1 MDRLSCDN
9 EEDNNGGGRFEW
21 EEGLVDLWVFWQWWW
36 IYGFLW
42 VTGGGKFSCSG
53 CRVAILVVSG
63 SGGSYC
69 KSVKERERE
78 RQREREREL

>member
-1 MDRLSCDN
+1 MKKTTMVV
-9 EEDNNGGGRFEW
+9 
-21 EEGLVDLWVFWQWWW
+21 VDLNERRVWWICEFFWQWWW

-53 CRVAILVVSG
+53 YRVAILVVSG

-69 KSVKERERE
+69 KSVKEKREE
-78 RQREREREL
+78 REREREREMKRKRD